1 MYNVISLVRKL
12 KILIWALSKKPL
24 KKYNLAG
31 YEPNKSFLLYL
42 DYFASP
48 ANIRREQDQAYLN
61 FDNPE

>member
-12 KILIWALSKKPL
+12 KILYQALSKKPL
-24 KKYNLAG
+24 KKYNRAG
-31 YEPNKSFLLYL
+31 YEPEESFLLYL

-48 ANIRREQDQAYLN
+48 ANIRREQDQAYIN